1 MNITELATYQLL
13 VPIKVEG
20 KTYTE
25 ITLRRPKFKDL
36 KAIQSKE
43 GDEQS
48 IEMIACLSGWSYN
61 AISKL
66 DIRDFLNIKDIYGP
80 LIKKVLK
87 KLDKMNTIIKIPS
100 LKIPSLKTPSLKTPS
115 LKILSLETQFS
126 KHLKNFINKVNAP
139 IKSVMDECILIDSH
153 PKKHTSNLHTN
164 TFETETMATANA
176 KVKTCSTY
184 EPITVHNPTV
194 IKGEHMTFTKC
205 SFLVQDGPSN
215 QIYLSNQSA
224 LTSHK
229 KPACETKKQPLER
242 ISKLLDIVSKI
253 FNFPLWFWE
262 FLLKELRKFF

>member
-1 MNITELATYQLL
+1 MNITELAMYQLL

-25 ITLRRPKFKDL
+25 ITLRRPNFKDL
-36 KAIQSKE
+36 KAIQRKE

-48 IEMIACLSGWSYN
+48 IEIIACLSGWSYN
-61 AISKL
+61 AINKL
-66 DIRDFLNIKDIYGP
+66 GVRDFLNIKDIYGP

-87 KLDKMNTIIKIPS
+87 KLDKM
-100 LKIPSLKTPSLKTPS
+100 
-115 LKILSLETQFS
+115 
-126 KHLKNFINKVNAP
+126 INKVNAP
-139 IKSVMDECILIDSH
+139 IKSVMDECTLIDSN
-153 PKKHTSNLHTN
+153 PEKHTSNLHTN
-164 TFETETMATANA
+164 TFETESMTTANA

-184 EPITVHNPTV
+184 EPITVHNPYI

-215 QIYLSNQSA
+215 QIYLSNQNA

-229 KPACETKKQPLER
+229 KPACETKKQSLER
-242 ISKLLDIVSKI
+242 ISKLLDIVSKL

-262 FLLKELRKFF
+262 FLLKGLRKFF

>member
-1 MNITELATYQLL
+1 MTNHSESNLESKGTINEYNRTSHVPIT

-25 ITLRRPKFKDL
+25 IILRRPKFKDL

-48 IEMIACLSGWSYN
+48 IEMIAYLSGWSYN

-100 LKIPSLKTPSLKTPS
+100 L
-115 LKILSLETQFS
+115 ETQFS
-126 KHLKNFINKVNAP
+126 KYLKNFINKVNAP
-139 IKSVMDECILIDSH
+139 IKSVMDECILIDNK
-153 PKKHTSNLHTN
+153 PEKRTSNLHTN
-164 TFETETMATANA
+164 TFETEFMTTANT

-215 QIYLSNQSA
+215 QIYLSNQNA

-229 KPACETKKQPLER
+229 KPACETKKQSLER
-242 ISKLLDIVSKI
+242 ISKLLDIVSKL